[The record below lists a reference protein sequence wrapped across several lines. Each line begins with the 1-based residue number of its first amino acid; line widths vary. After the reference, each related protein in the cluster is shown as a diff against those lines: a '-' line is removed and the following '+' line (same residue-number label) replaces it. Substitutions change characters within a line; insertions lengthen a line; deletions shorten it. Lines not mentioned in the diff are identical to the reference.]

1 MSKNLIKYVVIILGI
16 LIFIAFVTLI
26 YGIYLKLS
34 VSRVNIT
41 DKTINFSNQL
51 IDEEKIK
58 NIEVINKNMLL
69 IIIEENQEIKGII
82 YDIKANKI
90 NRIIAK

>member
-1 MSKNLIKYVVIILGI
+1 M
-16 LIFIAFVTLI
+16 
-26 YGIYLKLS
+26 S